1 MTTRYTECMNILV
14 TGGAGYIGSHTVVKL
29 IEAGHTVTIIDNL
42 VNSSEIV
49 LDRIE
54 TITGTRPAFYKIDL
68 LDTAAVDA
76 MFKEN
81 SFDSVIHFAGLKAV
95 GESVNKPLLYYRNNI
110 DSTLSLL
117 ESMDT
122 YNVRKLVFS
131 SSATVYGSAPVPYV
145 ETDTVGVG
153 VTNPY
158 GQTKYFIEQMLN
170 DTANSNE
177 ANEFV
182 ALRYFN
188 PVGAHKSGLIGED
201 PKGIPNNLMP
211 FVSQVA
217 SGKRTELSIFGDDYQ
232 TKDGTCVRDFI
243 HVEDLAAGHLAA
255 IEHTTPGYDAI
266 NLGSGT
272 GTSVLEL
279 VHAFE
284 SSTEQN
290 IPYII
295 APRRAGDLPEFYA
308 NAQKA
313 FEKLGWKT
321 EKTIE
326 EMCADTWNW
335 QKNNPNGYNA

>member
-1 MTTRYTECMNILV
+1 MNILV

-29 IEAGHTVTIIDNL
+29 IEAGHTVSIIDNL
-42 VNSSEIV
+42 YNSSEVVIE
-49 LDRIE
+49 RIE
-54 TITGTRPAFYKIDL
+54 KITGIRPTFYNVDL
-68 LDTAAVDA
+68 LDTSKVNLI
-76 MFKEN
+76 FSEN

-95 GESVNKPLLYYRNNI
+95 GESVSKPIEYYRNNI

-117 ESMDT
+117 EAMDA

-131 SSATVYGSAPVPYV
+131 SSATVYGSAAVPYV
-145 ETDTVGVG
+145 ETDIIGIG

-158 GQTKYFIEQMLN
+158 GQTKFFIEQILA
-170 DTANSNE
+170 DTANSNS
-177 ANEFV
+177 ANEFI

-188 PVGAHKSGLIGED
+188 PVGAHPSGLIGED

-211 FVSQVA
+211 FISQVA
-217 SGKRTELSIFGDDYQ
+217 SGKRTELSIFGDDYD

-243 HVEDLAAGHLAA
+243 HVEDLALGHLAA
-255 IEHTTPGYDAI
+255 IENTVPGYDAI

-279 VHAFE
+279 VRAFE
-284 SSTEQN
+284 ESTGQN
-290 IPYII
+290 IPYTV

-308 NAQKA
+308 NAEKA
-313 FEKLGWKT
+313 FAKFNWTTK
-321 EKTIE
+321 KTIQ

-335 QKNNPNGYNA
+335 QKNNPNGYSD